1 MTDSNNVFS
10 ENVYQAFCELRSS
23 IDAISCAAHM
33 IPESG
38 EDESLGYLFRVLSQR
53 VESDLTAFFN
63 AYKSSFC

>member
-10 ENVYQAFCELRSS
+10 DNVYQAFCELRSS

-33 IPESG
+33 IPEGG
-38 EDESLGYLFRVLSQR
+38 EDENLGYLFRVLSQR

-63 AYKSSFC
+63 TYKSSSC